1 MPRFDK
7 ETIRAKIEW
16 EGEDGI
22 EWFRLDEVPEELEG
36 LWDRALLAKYAF
48 DNLMDEIMEALE
60 DDEE

>member
-22 EWFRLDEVPEELEG
+22 EWFKPEEVPEDMET
-36 LWDRALLAKYAF
+36 LWFDALVTKDKF
-48 DNLMDEIMEALE
+48 DGLMDKIMEALE
-60 DDEE
+60 DE